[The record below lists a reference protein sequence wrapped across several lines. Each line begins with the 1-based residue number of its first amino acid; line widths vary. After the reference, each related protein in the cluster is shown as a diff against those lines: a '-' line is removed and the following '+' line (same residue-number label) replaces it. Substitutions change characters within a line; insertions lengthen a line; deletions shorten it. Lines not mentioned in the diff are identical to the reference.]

1 MLHTLLKQVKEYKL
15 PSFLTPVAMIGE
27 VICEMLIPRLMARIV
42 DEGIYAGNMD
52 VILQTGGLMILVAVA
67 GLLCGIGG
75 GFFGAKAAAGFAKNL
90 RKEAKSDAARRLAEI
105 LIEVGA

>member
-67 GLLCGIGG
+67 RSGATDERGGSRRTLLNTFKG
-75 GFFGAKAAAGFAKNL
+75 K
-90 RKEAKSDAARRLAEI
+90 
-105 LIEVGA
+105 